1 MLEKW
6 KYKAMYHRIL
16 GGVAA
21 VAFAACF
28 SASANATVYTNSG
41 GTQGTSAPFGSPDT
55 TSYGEYFTAPGG
67 ALDSWSFLSESAG
80 SVGNLELVVASW
92 NGKAAVGPALYT
104 SAPITDSGTS
114 NEALTFS
121 GINLALTAGQS
132 YIAYM
137 TVAGVASPV
146 AGAVISVSS
155 TDVLNGGSAFYNSN
169 GANPL
174 TAGNITWDAP
184 GSVYF
189 TYSATF
195 VPAAVPEPAGAA
207 VLAFGLIGLGFVRR
221 RPSR

>member
-1 MLEKW
+1 MRW
-6 KYKAMYHRIL
+6 RIIW
-16 GGVAA
+16 GVAA

-41 GTQGTSAPFGSPDT
+41 GTQSTEIYFGSPDT

-67 ALDSWSFLSESAG
+67 ALDNWTFWSQ
-80 SVGNLELVVASW
+80 SVTTAGNLKLVVASW
-92 NGKAAVGPALYT
+92 NGTSAVAPALYT
-104 SAPITDSGTS
+104 SAPIADSGAS

-137 TVAGVASPV
+137 TVAGVAGPV
-146 AGAVISVSS
+146 TGAAIATSS
-155 TDVLNGGSAFYNSN
+155 TDVLNGGGVYDNSS
-169 GANPL
+169 GVDPL
-174 TAGNITWDAP
+174 TP
-184 GSVYF
+184 GSNTWTKPSLYF

-195 VPAAVPEPAGAA
+195 GPAAVPEPAGAA

>member
-1 MLEKW
+1 
-6 KYKAMYHRIL
+6 MYRRIL

-28 SASANATVYTNSG
+28 SASANATVYTNAG
-41 GTQGTSAPFGSPDT
+41 GTQSTISPFGSPDT

-67 ALDSWSFLSESAG
+67 ALDSWTFRSQSVAA
-80 SVGNLELVVASW
+80 VGNLELVVASW
-92 NGKAAVGPALYT
+92 NGTSAVGPALYT
-104 SAPITDSGTS
+104 SASIADSGVS

-137 TVAGVASPV
+137 TVAGVAGPV
-146 AGAVISVSS
+146 QGAAIATSS
-155 TDVLNGGSAFYNSN
+155 TDVLNGGGAFDNSQ

-174 TAGNITWDAP
+174 TP
-184 GSVYF
+184 GKNSWSVPGLYF

-195 VPAAVPEPAGAA
+195 GPAAVPEPAGAA

>member
-1 MLEKW
+1 
-6 KYKAMYHRIL
+6 MYRRIL

-41 GTQGTSAPFGSPDT
+41 GAQGSIGSFGSPDT

-67 ALDSWSFLSESAG
+67 ALDSWTFRSQ
-80 SVGNLELVVASW
+80 SVTTAGNLELVVASW
-92 NGKAAVGPALYT
+92 NGTSAVGPALYT
-104 SAPITDSGTS
+104 SASIADSGVS

-137 TVAGVASPV
+137 TVAGVAGPV
-146 AGAVISVSS
+146 QGAAIATSS
-155 TDVLNGGSAFYNSN
+155 TDVLNGGGVFDNSQ

-174 TAGNITWDAP
+174 TPGNNSWSAL
-184 GSVYF
+184 GAYF

-195 VPAAVPEPAGAA
+195 GPAAVPEPAGAA

>member
-1 MLEKW
+1 
-6 KYKAMYHRIL
+6 MYRRIL

-28 SASANATVYTNSG
+28 SASANATVYTNAG
-41 GTQGTSAPFGSPDT
+41 GTQSTISPFGSPDT

-67 ALDSWSFLSESAG
+67 ALDSWTFRSQSVAA
-80 SVGNLELVVASW
+80 VGNLELVVASW
-92 NGKAAVGPALYT
+92 NGTSAVGPALYV
-104 SAPITDSGTS
+104 SAPIADSGAS

-137 TVAGVASPV
+137 TVAGVAGPV
-146 AGAVISVSS
+146 QGAAISVSS
-155 TDVLNGGSAFYNSN
+155 TDVLNGGGAFDNSN